1 MAVTKEEKKK
11 RERKQLLSLLVA
23 TTKQT
28 MATNHSIQM
37 EEYAFHPIRLCSE
50 AGCTNLVDKGGGLN
64 CLSHSRKSSGP
75 LKKRPYR
82 FLSLVVDE
90 EGGASRKN
98 SGAKIARRGKLCSQ
112 EGCTSKLRIKVF
124 ASNMEQNKS
133 FVVMKDALT
142 KLGKEEFVK
151 GMVPRKRCVA
161 TKDALSMLR
170 KEECATDMVQRK
182 RSVVIMDAPTKLGK
196 EDVLQTWC

>member
-50 AGCTNLVDKGGGLN
+50 AGCTNLLDKGGGLN
-64 CLSHSRKSSGP
+64 CLSHSRLKSSGP

-82 FLSLVVDE
+82 LLSEMDVVDE

-98 SGAKIARRGKLCSQ
+98 SGAKR
-112 EGCTSKLRIKVF
+112 TS
-124 ASNMEQNKS
+124 
-133 FVVMKDALT
+133 
-142 KLGKEEFVK
+142 
-151 GMVPRKRCVA
+151 
-161 TKDALSMLR
+161 
-170 KEECATDMVQRK
+170 
-182 RSVVIMDAPTKLGK
+182 
-196 EDVLQTWC
+196 W